1 MATKGYPGLVVVPP
15 SDRSILR
22 RRLFYGGVVI
32 IALVW
37 GASASKF
44 WVPPSNSNDNCQ
56 TASGQAASS
65 HALKECG
72 QSGQSAAETQSSLG
86 KFSVAEASQGGS
98 MVALRS
104 SLPIPSKHMD
114 QLSTLHVEKQELR
127 ISHNGPAGRSSERA
141 ISPPS
146 VKELTPS
153 AVAKSAESSPSPD
166 TRLAQQGDAFAQY
179 RLGRFYAQLSGP
191 KAPESVSWYAK
202 ASDGLQRLAEA
213 GNGQAMYVLGVMYA
227 FGRGVA
233 KDEEQARLWLT
244 QAVDQQVPEAH
255 QILAKLD
262 GYSERRLQIAGGT
275 PSAEQVEIAT
285 KPVSAQFQVKRS
297 SGTKRSPDRTFLT
310 DYTDSH

>member
-22 RRLFYGGVVI
+22 RRLFYGGVIV

-44 WVPPSNSNDNCQ
+44 WVPSSNSNDNCQ
-56 TASGQAASS
+56 TASGQVASS
-65 HALKECG
+65 HALSDCG
-72 QSGQSAAETQSSLG
+72 QPGQSSAEMQSSLG
-86 KFSVAEASQGGS
+86 EFSVAEASQGKS
-98 MVALRS
+98 LVALQS
-104 SLPIPSKHMD
+104 PIPNQHMD
-114 QLSTLHVEKQELR
+114 QISTHHVAKQE
-127 ISHNGPAGRSSERA
+127 SKTSSNGPPGRSSERVL
-141 ISPPS
+141 STPS
-146 VKELTPS
+146 VKEIKTNT
-153 AVAKSAESSPSPD
+153 AAKTAESSPSPD

-191 KAPESVSWYAK
+191 QAPESVSWYAK
-202 ASDGLQRLAEA
+202 ASDGLQRLAET

-244 QAVDQQVPEAH
+244 QAVDQQIPEAH
-255 QILAKLD
+255 QVLAKLD
-262 GYSERRLQIAGGT
+262 GYSERRLQVAGAAH
-275 PSAEQVEIAT
+275 SEEQVESAT
-285 KPVSAQFQVKRS
+285 KPISAQFQVKRP
-297 SGTKRSPDRTFLT
+297 SGTKRSTGRTFLT